1 MQVSAKKKN
10 EDVGFESFETHF
22 SLPDLTPSVVQ
33 APAPATPV
41 ARSAEVTPAPA
52 MPKVEPATPVTPQI
66 AAPNVTPTATSEMK
80 PAASVSAPAS
90 SEAKEQEPKRPLATV
105 RTQTKRV
112 SLSSLLSNDN
122 ITSTSKDEEK
132 SADAESAEVE
142 VDPQC
147 EEKLTLAREKII
159 ETLLSSRPR
168 IGSRFE
174 ESMVIE
180 GNVVRIEVQSKE
192 LYTEI
197 MQQKSDIQKLMSAKS
212 GAKGY
217 IELEVV
223 VNEQMKVS
231 RPITLEDR
239 LQHLLS
245 RNDRLSEMLEV
256 LGLDAE

>member
-22 SLPDLTPSVVQ
+22 SLPELAQPTVQ
-33 APAPATPV
+33 APAAATPV
-41 ARSAEVTPAPA
+41 TRSAEVTPAPT
-52 MPKVEPATPVTPQI
+52 MTKVEPVTPIATP
-66 AAPNVTPTATSEMK
+66 AATAEVATEVK
-80 PAASVSAPAS
+80 PAASVSAPAAN
-90 SEAKEQEPKRPLATV
+90 EAKEQEPKRPLATV

-122 ITSTSKDEEK
+122 IASTSKDEEK
-132 SADAESAEVE
+132 SEEAESAKVE

-174 ESMVIE
+174 ESMEIE

-192 LYTEI
+192 LYAEI

>member
-1 MQVSAKKKN
+1 
-10 EDVGFESFETHF
+10 
-22 SLPDLTPSVVQ
+22 
-33 APAPATPV
+33 
-41 ARSAEVTPAPA
+41 
-52 MPKVEPATPVTPQI
+52 MPKVEPVTPVTPQI
-66 AAPNVTPTATSEMK
+66 ATPNVTPTATSEVATEVK
-80 PAASVSAPAS
+80 PAASVSAPAAN
-90 SEAKEQEPKRPLATV
+90 EAKEQEPKRPLATV

-122 ITSTSKDEEK
+122 IASTSKDEEK
-132 SADAESAEVE
+132 SEEAESAKVD

-174 ESMVIE
+174 ESMEIE

-192 LYTEI
+192 LYAEI